1 MAIADIQEYLQ
12 LIPAVNR
19 APQHA
24 VWLTYN
30 AEADTL
36 YVNCKKP
43 GHATDSELTDDDVI
57 IRYEGDEVIGFTVL
71 RAKSAT
77 QKKPPNLPDSVAT
90 LGLSQGQHG
99 VVGLTSY
106 PPL

>member
-12 LIPAVNR
+12 LIPAVNQ

-24 VWLTYN
+24 VCLTYD

-36 YVNCKKP
+36 YVNYKKP
-43 GHATDSELTDDDVI
+43 SHATDSEMTDDDVI

-71 RAKSAT
+71 HASKGNERLV
-77 QKKPPNLPDSVAT
+77 PILR
-90 LGLSQGQHG
+90 
-99 VVGLTSY
+99 
-106 PPL
+106 

>member
-71 RAKSAT
+71 HASQRL
-77 QKKPPNLPDSVAT
+77 KKTA
-90 LGLSQGQHG
+90 
-99 VVGLTSY
+99 
-106 PPL
+106 